1 VSLHCC
7 RPAAAAA
14 AAAVQV
20 QYPAAVDDPS
30 QLLFPALAHDPQGR
44 LLVRVPDEALAAA
57 ISAAALRLPG
67 SA

>member
-1 VSLHCC
+1 M
-7 RPAAAAA
+7 
-14 AAAVQV
+14 QV

-30 QLLFPALAHDPQGR
+30 QLLFPGLAHDPQGR

-57 ISAAALRLPG
+57 ISAATLRLPG